1 MQTVR
6 GQCLDLITA
15 PSGGKVDFS
24 DFTEDRY
31 NAIVKWKTGYYSF
44 YLPVALAMY
53 MVGCVE
59 VYIPCTVLCY
69 DKSYLQSYTH
79 LFKLSCTYTNMKQN
93 QL

>member
-53 MVGCVE
+53 MVGCVD
-59 VYIPCTVLCY
+59 ISHIVLYCAVMNLIY
-69 DKSYLQSYTH
+69 SLTHIFLSYHVHTPI
-79 LFKLSCTYTNMKQN
+79 
-93 QL
+93 